1 MLDKIYRIEV
11 TSYCDALDWR
21 AVRCLKSTIS
31 PVKARE
37 RLTKL
42 ATLMSGKAVVL
53 ENSVVIVRAT
63 LREGKV
69 ISENFVGDS
78 RKQSELEHDLRC
90 ETRARMNRGIY
101 IGRRRGDINY
111 WILKGGSLV

>member
-1 MLDKIYRIEV
+1 MDKVYRIEV
-11 TSYCDALDWR
+11 TSYCDPIDWR

-37 RLTKL
+37 RLQKL

-63 LREGKV
+63 LQAGKV
-69 ISENFVGDS
+69 IEQNFVGDS
-78 RKQSELEHDLRC
+78 RKKEELEHDLRC
-90 ETRARMNRGIY
+90 ETRTRMNRGWY
-101 IGRRRGDINY
+101 VGRRRGDVNY
-111 WILKGGSLV
+111 WILKGGSLA